1 MQNAECKV
9 QSAKCTM
16 RRVDGPASGSRIG
29 LAPTQEVLHMKL
41 RLTSAI
47 AHSLAV
53 LLATAALA
61 AANGE
66 GTRLLRS
73 PTVSATHIAFAYANN
88 IWVVERA
95 GGAARRLTSFQ
106 GRRRTRSFSPDG
118 TSIAF
123 SARVRRQHRRLRRAG
138 RGRRAEAPDLAPR
151 RRHGAGLDAR
161 RQARALRLG
170 ARHRGRRAPR
180 RASGP
185 CRPRAASRS
194 RCRCRAPTRAR
205 SRPTAARIAYRMN
218 NSWDE
223 ERRNYRG
230 GQNRPI
236 WIVDL
241 KTYDLVSPPWTDSK
255 DIDPV
260 WVGDTVYFISDRD
273 GVAQRLVVRHQV
285 EDARRRSRSSP
296 TSTSRR
302 STPAR
307 GAVVFEQARLHPR
320 ARSEDRQDAGRQHHR
335 GRATSRG

>member
-1 MQNAECKV
+1 
-9 QSAKCTM
+9 
-16 RRVDGPASGSRIG
+16 
-29 LAPTQEVLHMKL
+29 MKL

-106 GRRRTRSFSPDG
+106 GQTANPRFSPDG

-123 SARVRRQHRRLRRAG
+123 SAEYAG
-138 RGRRAEAPDLAPR
+138 NVDVYVVPALGRRAASASPGTRAATWSRDGPPTAQRVLFASSRASWAPSAAPR
-151 RRHGAGLDAR
+151 FWTVPVEGGVEEPLP
-161 RQARALRLG
+161 LP
-170 ARHRGRRAPR
+170 RGYQGKISPDG
-180 RASGP
+180 S
-185 CRPRAASRS
+185 
-194 RCRCRAPTRAR
+194 
-205 SRPTAARIAYRMN
+205 RIAYRMN
-218 NSWDE
+218 SSWDE

-241 KTYDLVSPPWTDSK
+241 KTCDLVSPP
-255 DIDPV
+255 V
-260 WVGDTVYFISDRD
+260 DRLE
-273 GVAQRLVVRHQV
+273 GRGPGLGGRHRVLHLRSRRRRERLVVRDQV
-285 EDARRRSRSSP
+285 EDA
-296 TSTSRR
+296 
-302 STPAR
+302 
-307 GAVVFEQARLHPR
+307 
-320 ARSEDRQDAGRQHHR
+320 
-335 GRATSRG
+335 